1 MNNQKIIT
9 KSVNEEKRLATFMV
23 LEPSNEDGT
32 TNDLHLDWYSEA
44 TVEDA
49 CYSFNKFCMKANIL
63 HMMDTTAFT
72 FLESYIT
79 LSEFSIG
86 EQLIKKGSWLAT
98 IYVEDNESGE
108 WIWKGIKD
116 GTFDGLSVQA
126 MGTVYD
132 IEEQAE

>member
-9 KSVNEEKRLATFMV
+9 KSVNEEKRLATFVV
-23 LEPSNEDGT
+23 LEPQNEDGT
-32 TNDLHLDWYSEA
+32 TSDLHLDWYDAE

-49 CYSFNKFCMKANIL
+49 CYNFNTFCMKANIL

-72 FLESYIT
+72 FIESYVT
-79 LSEFSIG
+79 PAEFQIG

-98 IYVEDNESGE
+98 IHVEDNESGE

-116 GTFDGLSVQA
+116 GTFDGLSVYA

-132 IEEQAE
+132 V

>member
-9 KSVNEEKRLATFMV
+9 KSVNEEKRLATFVV

-126 MGTVYD
+126 MGTVED
-132 IEEQAE
+132 IED